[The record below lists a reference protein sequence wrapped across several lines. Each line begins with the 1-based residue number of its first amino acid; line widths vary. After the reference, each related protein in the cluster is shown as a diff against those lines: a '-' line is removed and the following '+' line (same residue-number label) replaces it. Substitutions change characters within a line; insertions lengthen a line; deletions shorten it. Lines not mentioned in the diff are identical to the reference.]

1 MQIIEAP
8 TPLKCF
14 LGSRSIKVFIAGSI
28 EMGKSVDWQIEFI
41 EKLNKEPSLKKVNL
55 VLFNPRRRDW
65 NSSWKQEINNA
76 QFREQVE
83 WELEAQKI
91 ANIIPMHFEPK
102 SLAPITLMEF
112 GLNVQFRCVA
122 LQIDGWGFIPKL
134 PSRLVVHCPKGFWRK
149 GNIDIVC
156 AKYRIK
162 QVETLDDLV
171 NITIEGIQV
180 LSKQKKL

>member
-8 TPLKCF
+8 SSLKPF
-14 LGSRSIKVFIAGSI
+14 LVSKAIKVFIAGSI
-28 EMGKSVDWQIEFI
+28 ELGKAKDWQTEFI
-41 EKLNKEPSLKKVNL
+41 EKLNKEPSLKKIDFI
-55 VLFNPRRRDW
+55 LFNPRRSDW
-65 NSSWKQEINNA
+65 DDSWKEDINNA

-156 AKYRIK
+156 ARYNIK
-162 QVETLDDLV
+162 QVETLNDLA

>member
-1 MQIIEAP
+1 MQIVEAP
-8 TPLKCF
+8 SSLKPF
-14 LGSRSIKVFIAGSI
+14 LASKAIKVFIAGSI
-28 EMGKSVDWQIEFI
+28 EMGKSVDWQFEFI
-41 EKLNKEPSLKKVNL
+41 EKLGKEPSLKKIDFI
-55 VLFNPRRRDW
+55 LFNPRRKDW
-65 NSSWKQEINNA
+65 DSSWKQEIDNV

-102 SLAPITLMEF
+102 ALAPITLMEF
-112 GLNVQFRCVA
+112 GLNVLFRCAA
-122 LQIDGWGFIPKL
+122 LQIDGWGFIPRL

-156 AKYRIK
+156 AKYKIK
-162 QVETLDDLV
+162 QVETLDDLA
-171 NITIEGIQV
+171 NITIEGIRV